1 MRVNLFTINSKTVVS
16 TIVAMGLFLLV
27 GCGQADQVKT
37 ISKQA
42 QADASTERVSST
54 DGAKESDNK
63 ESAQQEAEEIV
74 DGYFFEVNGNSITTD
89 MDMEAV
95 LKVLG
100 DPNQY
105 FEAASCAFN
114 GLDKYYTY
122 DHFEIDTYPD
132 GDKDY
137 ISAIVLIDDIVSTPE
152 GIALGSQKEDVVA
165 TYGEDFEKNGS
176 SYVYTKG
183 STHLSFVFEGDTV
196 KNISY
201 DTTKLDD

>member
-1 MRVNLFTINSKTVVS
+1 MRVNLFTTNSKTVVS
-16 TIVAMGLFLLV
+16 TIIAMGLALLV

-37 ISKQA
+37 ISKQTETESSMESA
-42 QADASTERVSST
+42 SSADAV
-54 DGAKESDNK
+54 KESDK
-63 ESAQQEAEEIV
+63 QESVQQEVEETM
-74 DGYFFEVNGNSITTD
+74 DGYFFEVDGNSITTD
-89 MDMEAV
+89 MDMEPV
-95 LKVLG
+95 LSALG
-100 DPNQY
+100 EPNQY

-132 GDKDY
+132 GEKDY
-137 ISAIVLIDDIVSTPE
+137 ISAIILIDDIVSTPE
-152 GIALGSQKEDVVA
+152 GIAMGAQREEVVA

-183 STHLSFVFEGDTV
+183 TTHLSFVFEGNTV